1 MHQHNTNAT
10 APLSLGKTYATPI
23 NSLPAKETLPRF
35 ILKGCAYA
43 VYGLMVVVDG
53 LNNPESFQS
62 RFLTLPYLIGGL
74 ALVRSFCDALEGHY
88 DLHAFVFALG
98 ISTLG
103 ALA

>member
-10 APLSLGKTYATPI
+10 APLSLGETYATRPESI
-23 NSLPAKETLPRF
+23 PDKGKLTRF

-88 DLHAFVFALG
+88 DLHAVVFALG